1 VRKTPSDADNNGRSF
16 VQDLK
21 QLLELND
28 DRSPAA
34 TSPSKF
40 KLPGIDLVFSV
51 LTEPTMYSRPKV
63 IELIPYIMVDARNE
77 SFCYSAL
84 LLHTS
89 WPFEGEIGLLA
100 RENIHRM
107 DVDMDAETAVRI
119 NAGTDVIMDE
129 DTHVIMD
136 DDPYICTD
144 DESDTDVP
152 DVIHGDDANDE
163 GSDGHDEDD
172 ADDVRDVHAEE
183 VAGADT
189 MMEDSYASATHV
201 GCTRF
206 QPTVRYHAAVR
217 KG

>member
-1 VRKTPSDADNNGRSF
+1 MEPSESAIDYGPETQLGRRSVYHELVKHQRSNFDDCRVTFYHVTVYYRVVRKTPSDADNGRSF

-28 DRSPAA
+28 DGSPAA

-40 KLPGIDLVFSV
+40 KLPGTYLVFSV
-51 LTEPTMYSRPKV
+51 LTEPTMYQSVYKNSRPKV
-63 IELIPYIMVDARNE
+63 IELIPYILVDARNE

-84 LLHTS
+84 LLHTP
-89 WPFEGEIGLLA
+89 WPFEGEISLLA

-107 DVDMDAETAVRI
+107 DVDMDAETAVHI

-152 DVIHGDDANDE
+152 DVIHGDDA
-163 GSDGHDEDD
+163 
-172 ADDVRDVHAEE
+172 
-183 VAGADT
+183 
-189 MMEDSYASATHV
+189 
-201 GCTRF
+201 
-206 QPTVRYHAAVR
+206 
-217 KG
+217 